1 MANQRL
7 MNCDFFLKGAFDDV
21 SSNKAKLLYF
31 YFFINADDYGFVG
44 NSNKIIK
51 WLNSEE
57 EDNNSLV
64 QYTYESAADELVERG
79 FLLKWVDKH
88 QNPIYL
94 IRHFFIHNKYNPK
107 YISTNYLSLRA
118 KVDLIDGCWE
128 LKETHKK
135 ESNVNNANKTNNA
148 NKENKSNDNDDD
160 WENDWDKTM
169 KELNESPSG
178 SQEQKPFQELEDL
191 PDNVNPN
198 DPFDFNGKENKK
210 NDVETN

>member
-1 MANQRL
+1 MLNYIKQIIEQ
-7 MNCDFFLKGAFDDV
+7 NNEEESEEEKQESKDNNKNKDK
-21 SSNKAKLLYF
+21 SSNESK
-31 YFFINADDYGFVG
+31 
-44 NSNKIIK
+44 
-51 WLNSEE
+51 NSEE

-107 YISTNYLSLRA
+107 YISTNYFSLRA
-118 KVDLIDGCWE
+118 KVELIDGCWE
-128 LKETHKK
+128 LKENHLRK
-135 ESNVNNANKTNNA
+135 ENQENNA
-148 NKENKSNDNDDD
+148 NKENKSNDNND
-160 WENDWDKTM
+160 WEEDWDKTM
-169 KELNESPSG
+169 KELNESPSC

-198 DPFDFNGKENKK
+198 DPFDFSGKENKK
-210 NDVETN
+210 NERANDDL

>member
-44 NSNKIIK
+44 NANKIIK

-107 YISTNYLSLRA
+107 YISTNYFSLRA
-118 KVDLIDGCWE
+118 KVELIDGCWE
-128 LKETHKK
+128 LKENHLRK
-135 ESNVNNANKTNNA
+135 ENKENQENNA
-148 NKENKSNDNDDD
+148 NKENKSNDNND
-160 WENDWDKTM
+160 WEEDWDKTM

-191 PDNVNPN
+191 PDDVNQS